1 MRFHESGEILE
12 RRKEPCNSTLL
23 SASPNAPVE
32 TSRSVETHL
41 KIKSENCWMGR
52 SAHLC
57 SLRSFPVVMMTSPLL
72 LPAASSSPSKRIVAV
87 FSRLNMLHT
96 GERGQFGDVWV
107 IVAGI
112 FYASPIFMTMVTLS
126 ASLLLGILT

>member
-1 MRFHESGEILE
+1 MRLHESGEILE
-12 RRKEPCNSTLL
+12 IRKKPCKSTLL

-57 SLRSFPVVMMTSPLL
+57 SLGSLPVVMMTSPLL

>member
-1 MRFHESGEILE
+1 MRLHESGEILE
-12 RRKEPCNSTLL
+12 RRKKPCKSTLL

-41 KIKSENCWMGR
+41 KIKSAMKTVG

-57 SLRSFPVVMMTSPLL
+57 SLGSLPVVMMTSPLL

-126 ASLLLGILT
+126 ASLLLGTLT